1 LIFLAVLA
9 RNEFASRLGTVVE
22 EADEAEELLNV
33 VHDSKLS
40 KAPVLAS
47 LRDESTQLRKI
58 FRKASMTASANERL
72 AQERKKLDRANRKRR
87 KEE

>member
-1 LIFLAVLA
+1 MIFLAVLA

-33 VHDSKLS
+33 VHDSK
-40 KAPVLAS
+40 
-47 LRDESTQLRKI
+47 
-58 FRKASMTASANERL
+58 ASMTASANERL